1 MNRLRAE
8 DMEENTNPG
17 PFRRIFLRRKGILAY
32 ISPGLLVV
40 SLISIFRFGMF
51 GIIITIIFGFVQDW
65 ANNEELFA
73 WINKLLQND
82 LN

>member
-1 MNRLRAE
+1 
-8 DMEENTNPG
+8 MEENVNPG

-32 ISPGLLVV
+32 ISPGLLVI
-40 SLISIFRFGMF
+40 SLISIFRWGVFGV
-51 GIIITIIFGFVQDW
+51 IITIIFGFIQDW

-82 LN
+82 HN